1 MKRAIKLTAAA
12 VLAILLL
19 TGAWA
24 VGRREGVRHALED
37 SYVWILDWDEHEHSD
52 LDINIELDDNWYV
65 HSCTVG

>member
-1 MKRAIKLTAAA
+1 MKKALKLTAAA
-12 VLAILLL
+12 VLAALLL

-24 VGRREGVRHALED
+24 AGRREGVRHALED